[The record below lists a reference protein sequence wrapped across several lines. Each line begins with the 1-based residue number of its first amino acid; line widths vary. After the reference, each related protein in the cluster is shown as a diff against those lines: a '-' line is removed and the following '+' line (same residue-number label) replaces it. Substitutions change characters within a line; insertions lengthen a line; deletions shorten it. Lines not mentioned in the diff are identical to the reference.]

1 MSEVTLQVELRNA
14 RGHQGAKALRKKDR
28 LPGIFYA
35 HGEDPV
41 LLSVDPKE
49 FQKLLQQDA
58 NILNVV
64 FPDGKSRK
72 SILKEIQKNP
82 VSDVP
87 IHVDIMGIKMSEKIR
102 ITIPIV
108 FKGTSIGV
116 REGGVLEHA
125 LREVEVEGFPL
136 DIPDHLS
143 VDVTDL
149 KIGDSISLESLAD
162 EKFKFMIDAHHPVAH
177 VSMPKAVKSAAMPG
191 EEEAAEGAAEEA
203 ETESE

>member
-1 MSEVTLQVELRNA
+1 MSEVTLQVELRNE
-14 RGHQGAKALRKKDR
+14 RGHQGAKALRNKDR

-58 NILNVV
+58 NILDVV

-72 SILKEIQKNP
+72 CILKEVQKDP
-82 VSDVP
+82 ITDAP

-108 FKGTSIGV
+108 FQGTPIGV
-116 REGGVLEHA
+116 KEGGVLEHA
-125 LREVEVEGFPL
+125 LREVEVEGLPL

-143 VDVTDL
+143 VDVTGL
-149 KIGDSISLESLAD
+149 KIGDSITLEALTD
-162 EKFKFMIDAHHPVAH
+162 DKFKFMTDIHHPVAH

-191 EEEAAEGAAEEA
+191 EEEAAGEAAEK
-203 ETESE
+203 